1 MEYDSKQGTFGP
13 KSLFD
18 LTESDKLGNL
28 LKALYDARQEYQPL
42 SKSGVNAYFKSNN
55 KEHRYSTLKDVED
68 AVEGALQSHDLH
80 LRHQIV
86 AIQTE
91 QGLGSILRT
100 TLEHIPSGEFMSS
113 IIAMESTGGPQ
124 ATGSQITYYRRY
136 NILSLLNLEAD
147 DEDDGNA
154 AQGNKG
160 DAAAP
165 KSVKPSRSYEL
176 FDVKG
181 EVART
186 YTDWGSFT
194 KSLNIAKMG
203 HSAPWRKSQIEMLE
217 GVKKWASDE
226 KKKTKVPSTISQLDQ
241 LEERAQKLIDE
252 VGLQTS

>member
-1 MEYDSKQGTFGP
+1 MEYENRQGTFGP
-13 KSLFD
+13 RSLFD

-55 KEHRYSTLKDVED
+55 KEHRYSTLKDVEE

-86 AIQTE
+86 AVETA

-147 DEDDGNA
+147 DEDDGNEGMIGIRGDGSVINSDGVTYVYMA
-154 AQGNKG
+154 FADAPFVNSKG
-160 DAAAP
+160 VP
-165 KSVKPSRSYEL
+165 CN
-176 FDVKG
+176 
-181 EVART
+181 AR
-186 YTDWGSFT
+186 
-194 KSLNIAKMG
+194 
-203 HSAPWRKSQIEMLE
+203 
-217 GVKKWASDE
+217 
-226 KKKTKVPSTISQLDQ
+226 
-241 LEERAQKLIDE
+241 
-252 VGLQTS
+252 